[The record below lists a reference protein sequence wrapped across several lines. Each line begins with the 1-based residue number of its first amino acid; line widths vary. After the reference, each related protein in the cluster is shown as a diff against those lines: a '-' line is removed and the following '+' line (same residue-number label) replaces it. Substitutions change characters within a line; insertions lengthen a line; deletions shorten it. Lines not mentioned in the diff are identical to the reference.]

1 MPRREVAVVGGALML
16 VVFFLGFAIEGQ
28 GWGLA
33 GTMLAGFA
41 LIAASTIVAAL
52 TLLLLDRLRER
63 R

>member
-1 MPRREVAVVGGALML
+1 MPRREVAVAGGALML
-16 VVFFLGFAIEGQ
+16 AVFPFGFVIEDQ

-41 LIAASTIVAAL
+41 LIAAATTVAAL
-52 TLLLLDRLRER
+52 TLLLLERCRER

>member
-16 VVFFLGFAIEGQ
+16 VVFVLGFVIEDQ
-28 GWGLA
+28 GWGLP

-41 LIAASTIVAAL
+41 LIVAATLLAAL
-52 TLLLLDRLRER
+52 TLILLERRRER

>member
-1 MPRREVAVVGGALML
+1 MLAV
-16 VVFFLGFAIEGQ
+16 FPFGFMIEDQ

-41 LIAASTIVAAL
+41 LIAAATLLAAL
-52 TLLLLDRLRER
+52 TLILLDRRRER